1 MEDRTLGQTLWR
13 SFRKSPKAQLALGI
27 MTVLLVMAVFAPYI
41 APHPPQAQNMANRLQ
56 PPFWMA
62 EGTTEHPL
70 GTNNLGQDIL
80 SRMIHGTR
88 ISLFVGFVGALLAS
102 AIGVPVALL
111 SAYYGGLVDE
121 FFMRFA
127 DIFLSVPA
135 ILLAVAVIGVLQ
147 PSPMNV
153 VAVFVFVSWAWLART
168 VRGEALAVRER
179 GFVEAAEA
187 MGASDRRI
195 MVRHIFPNVLATT
208 LVITTLYVA
217 IIILWQA
224 ALAFLGLS
232 STLISWG
239 YMLSVGREYLSDAWW
254 LGTFPGVAIFVT
266 VLALNLFGDWLRDT
280 FDVRTR

>member
-1 MEDRTLGQTLWR
+1 MWR
-13 SFRKSPKAQLALGI
+13 SFRRSPKAQVALGVLS
-27 MTVLLVMAVFAPYI
+27 MLLVTAVFAPYI
-41 APHPPQAQNMANRLQ
+41 APHPPAEQNLANRLQ

-62 EGTTEHPL
+62 EGSTEHLL

-80 SRMIHGTR
+80 SRIIYGTR
-88 ISLFVGFVGALLAS
+88 ISLFVGFVGATIAA

-111 SAYYGGLVDE
+111 SAYYGGMVDE
-121 FFMRFA
+121 AFMRLA

-147 PSPMNV
+147 PNPMNV

-187 MGASDRRI
+187 MGASDVRI
-195 MVRHIFPNVLATT
+195 MARHIFPNVLATA

-232 STLISWG
+232 STQLSWG

-280 FDVRTR
+280 FDVRTQ